1 MKVYS
6 AVAYQKTKIKVFD
19 TSTGNIACVINTN
32 CKILNQPI
40 VNNNVVSALCEIS
53 IGKVQ
58 NRVYKIPSGSL
69 AKTMDI

>member
-6 AVAYQKTKIKVFD
+6 AVTYEKTKIKVFD
-19 TSTGNIACVINTN
+19 VSTGQQITVINTGYT
-32 CKILNQPI
+32 ILNQPI
-40 VNNNVVSALCEIS
+40 VNNEVVSALCQIT

-69 AKTMDI
+69 IRSIEI